1 MSVENNNS
9 FMTTITKNPLVSLIA
24 VIVIVGVIVIIVK
37 MSGSEEGF
45 SYPSSYDT
53 KDIVENYPQSTPMN
67 VMYSDAAG
75 NLGTTTDLGLQNL
88 TVKSDSSFGGAV
100 TANRFLI
107 GGDLH
112 HERAVSVNKGSG
124 DWNTQIHNPTSGV
137 HVLMAHGGK
146 YGMHINA
153 NNKDLDTY
161 ALQCVGGD
169 KQLMILNG
177 KGNMNV
183 AGKITSEGRDI
194 LGELNALRNEVN
206 ALRNE
211 VNTLNTINNSTVKY
225 NDVINITNRDTKN
238 HEEHGRYVGFCGHGN
253 CGLVNVI
260 LSGSKA
266 ISALRI
272 ERN

>member
-1 MSVENNNS
+1 MHINANNKDLDTYALQCVGGDKQLMILNGKGNMDVAGSVN
-9 FMTTITKNPLVSLIA
+9 T
-24 VIVIVGVIVIIVK
+24 
-37 MSGSEEGF
+37 
-45 SYPSSYDT
+45 
-53 KDIVENYPQSTPMN
+53 
-67 VMYSDAAG
+67 
-75 NLGTTTDLGLQNL
+75 
-88 TVKSDSSFGGAV
+88 GGAV
-100 TANRFLI
+100 SANRVVI